1 MKKKL
6 NNVVTRLIG
15 LVILLVAIAVAL
27 LYERQPPDE
36 QVAKVVRPIASAIVG
51 SAVER
56 PPLYFPGTVGAD
68 AQVDL
73 SFEVPGRIVEFPAV
87 RGREVAKGELL
98 AALDPSD
105 FENQLKN
112 AEADLERA
120 QSSLARV
127 ERALQSQAV
136 SQEDYSRAVSERNKA
151 AAALAIRQKALE
163 DTRLT
168 ARFDGVVAQTF
179 AEQYDTVAAGK
190 PVLRL
195 QGADALTLTVSI
207 PQEYMLL
214 ATKERLESMDIH
226 VEFDWIPGVKM
237 SAELKDFSA
246 SADPVTR
253 TYQATF
259 YIDRPEDVLLLPDVA
274 GTLVVRRAPPP
285 EDEQSVWLPSDAVG
299 YDQGGEPFVWL
310 LEPLAGTDGHFKTV
324 RRNIVLGERAGDM
337 IAARAGLERGQRI
350 ATAGI
355 NILTKG
361 RIVKLAEPKSSGGG
375 GQ

>member
-6 NNVVTRLIG
+6 KIIIGRLTGI
-15 LVILLVAIAVAL
+15 VILIAAIAVVFMYDGKPAR
-27 LYERQPPDE
+27 EE
-36 QVAKVVRPIASAIVG
+36 VAEVVRPIKSIVVG
-51 SAVER
+51 SAIER

-68 AQVDL
+68 SQVDL
-73 SFEVPGRIVEFPAV
+73 SFEVPGRILRFPAV
-87 RGREVAKGELL
+87 RGQEVAKGDLL

-112 AEADLERA
+112 AAADLERA

-136 SQEDYSRAVSERNKA
+136 SQEDYSRAISERNKA
-151 AAALAIRQKALE
+151 AAALAIRKKALE
-163 DTRLT
+163 DTRLE
-168 ARFDGVVAQTF
+168 ARFDGVVAQTY
-179 AEQYDTVAAGK
+179 AEQYDTVSPGK

-195 QGADALTLTVSI
+195 QDVEALTLTVSI

-214 ATKERLESMDIH
+214 ATVERLESMDIH
-226 VEFDWIPGVKM
+226 VEFDWITGEEM

-259 YIDRPEDVLLLPDVA
+259 HIEIPDGILLMPGVA
-274 GTLVVRRAPPP
+274 GTLVVQRAPSP
-285 EDEQSVWLPSDAVG
+285 EHEGSVWVPSDAVG
-299 YDQGGEPFVWL
+299 YDERGDPFVWL
-310 LEPLAGTDGHFKTV
+310 LENVAGSDGHFKTV
-324 RRNIVLGERAGDM
+324 RRNIVLGDRTGEM
-337 IAARAGLERGQRI
+337 IAARDGLERGERI

-361 RIVKLAEPKSSGGG
+361 RTVTLARSESAGGLE
-375 GQ
+375 Q